1 MSLFF
6 FDRAKNPTQREMY
19 TESKALAVD
28 IAAKYAIAQEDKI
41 PTFTDRDLLEAIYRE
56 LLLVKIKLESL

>member
-6 FDRAKNPTQREMY
+6 DSVKNPTPKEMC
-19 TESKALAVD
+19 TENKVLAVD
-28 IAAKYAIAQEDKI
+28 IAAKYAIAKEDKI
-41 PTFTDRDLLEAIYRE
+41 PTFTDRELLEAIYRE